1 MKKLYVGL
9 LLLCVSF
16 AFGQSRMV
24 AKKVQELNAKS
35 ERFVGFDLFSKNN
48 DSQKASRFLTSASDV
63 TVLNINPQELSR
75 IVEQA
80 PDYMSISVP
89 YQNEMI
95 QVQMYKQNILTD
107 DFKVKDADGNFY
119 DYKPGQYY
127 RGIVNGDYTS
137 IVAISF
143 FDDNV
148 MGVISTTGKGNV
160 VLGKSTDKLDYVS
173 YSDKNLLGENPFV
186 CGIDDLEYNKQME
199 QQIQFDPDAVTSPE
213 TDNCVRIYYEV
224 GYRPY
229 FNNGSDVAATVDW
242 LTGIQNNIGTLYN
255 NDDISM
261 ALNMVKVW
269 TYQDPYN
276 GSFGQNLEKFAQT
289 VTDFEGDI
297 AHLVKTPETTSV
309 AYLNSLCTDYRY
321 AYSAISMNYSNV
333 PTYSWTIMAM
343 THEMGHG
350 LGSPHTHACAWNGN
364 NTAIDGCG
372 PAWGNNEGCNGPIPP
387 EGGTIMSYCHGVSV
401 GINFNLGFGPQPAA
415 LIRNTVDSKTC
426 LQTSCVDQDDFCNI
440 SIEELAVTPQ
450 TDGSYQVEFVD
461 ETSTQWQYRVYPFGT
476 TPPTT
481 WQPVSSTNFVI
492 PETVFITPNQY
503 YELEVINTC
512 DDGAVGRGRTAILLP
527 GDFCDGTLFTD
538 TGGESGAYSS
548 NEHIIKTFYPSS
560 STEKVALSFVR
571 IGLQTNRDF
580 MYVHNG
586 DSVDAPLFEGGTLT
600 GNNNPGPSFASTHS
614 SGAITIEFT
623 SDASGNSYGWEAI
636 VNCSS
641 LGIEEMGDSYGITVY
656 PNPTSDILNIASQK
670 AKIESATITDTS
682 GRIVLTNQLSSNNG
696 VVKIGHLPKGVYI
709 LTLKVDGKNVTKK
722 IIKK

>member
-35 ERFVGFDLFSKNN
+35 ERFVGYDLFSKNN
-48 DSQKASRFLTSASDV
+48 DTQKASRFLTSASDV

-80 PDYMSISVP
+80 PDYMSISIP

-119 DYKPGQYY
+119 DYQPGQYY

-137 IVAISF
+137 LVAISF
-143 FDDNV
+143 FEDNV
-148 MGVISTTGKGNV
+148 MGVISTNEKGNV
-160 VLGKSTDKLDYVS
+160 VLGKSADKLDYVS

-186 CGIDDLEYNKQME
+186 CGVDDLEYNKQME
-199 QQIQFDPDAVTSPE
+199 QQIQFDPDMVTSPNSE
-213 TDNCVRIYYEV
+213 NCVRIYYEV
-224 GYRPY
+224 AYRPY
-229 FNNGSDVAATVDW
+229 ALNGSDVAATVDW

-255 NDDISM
+255 NDDISV

-269 TYQDPYN
+269 TYDDPYD
-276 GSFGQNLEKFAQT
+276 GSYGENLAEFAET

-297 AHLVKTPETTSV
+297 AHLVNYPSTTSV

-321 AYSAISMNYSNV
+321 AYSGINMTYSNV

-372 PAWGNNEGCNGPIPP
+372 PAAGFGEGCSGPIPP
-387 EGGTIMSYCHGVSV
+387 SGGTIMSYCHLVSV
-401 GINFNLGFGPQPAA
+401 GINFNNGFGEQPAA
-415 LIRNTVDSKTC
+415 LIRNTVDSKDC
-426 LQTSCVDQDDFCNI
+426 LQTSCVDQDDYCNI
-440 SIEELAVTPQ
+440 SIEELTVMPQ
-450 TDGSYQVEFVD
+450 AGGSYQVEFVD
-461 ETSTQWQYRVYPFGT
+461 ETSTEWQYRVYPYGT
-476 TPPTT
+476 TPPTN
-481 WQPVSSTNFVI
+481 WESVSSTDFVI
-492 PETVFITPNQY
+492 PGTSLTPNQY

-512 DDGAVGRGRTAILLP
+512 EDGAVGRGRTAILLT
-527 GDFCDGTLFTD
+527 GDFCDSTIFVD

-548 NEHIIKTFYPSS
+548 NQHIIKTFYPSS
-560 STEKVALSFVR
+560 NAEKVSLNFVR
-571 IGLQTNRDF
+571 IGLQPNRDY
-580 MYVHNG
+580 MYVYNG
-586 DSVDAPLFEGGTLT
+586 DSIDAPLFENGTITGG
-600 GNNNPGPSFASTHS
+600 NNPGPSFTSTDA
-614 SGAITIEFT
+614 SGAITIEFV
-623 SDASGNSYGWEAI
+623 SDATVTAYGWEAI
-636 VNCSS
+636 VDCSS

-656 PNPTSDILNIASQK
+656 PNPASDVLNIASQNT
-670 AKIESATITDTS
+670 KIETVTITDTS
-682 GRIVLTNQLSSNNG
+682 GRTVLTNQLSSNNG

-709 LTLKVDGKNVTKK
+709 LTLKLDGKNVTKK